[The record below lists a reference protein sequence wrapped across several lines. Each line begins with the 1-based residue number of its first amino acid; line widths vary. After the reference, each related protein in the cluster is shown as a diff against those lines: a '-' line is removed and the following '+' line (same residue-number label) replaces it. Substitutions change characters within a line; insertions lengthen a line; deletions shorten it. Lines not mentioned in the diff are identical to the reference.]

1 MFTHGPAPS
10 RTGSFGLQLNRSQSN
25 EEQMRT
31 TRYQAIYPSTFTL
44 EMKGEFPEIKIKNTQ

>member
-1 MFTHGPAPS
+1 LDEFIRA
-10 RTGSFGLQLNRSQSN
+10 N